1 MALTFGFLS
10 LYYTTNMSVKNKIQL
25 TKEGFQDLQ
34 EELQELVQVKLPEVV
49 KRISIARDKGD
60 LSENTE
66 YQNAKE
72 DKDIIDARIS
82 EIEEVIKRAEVVNKT
97 RSKTTIGIGS
107 EVTTYPENNKTKK
120 MKIAIVGE
128 FEGDVEQ
135 GKISIVSPLGK
146 ALLGKKQG
154 EKTVV
159 EAPLGKI
166 VYVIEKVK

>member
-1 MALTFGFLS
+1 
-10 LYYTTNMSVKNKIQL
+10 MSAKSKIQL
-25 TKEGFQDLQ
+25 TKDGLK
-34 EELQELVQVKLPEVV
+34 ELQNELDELVNEKLPAVI

-72 DKDIIDARIS
+72 DKEIIDARIS
-82 EIEEVIKRAEVVNKT
+82 EIEDVIKRAEVVNKT

-107 EVTTYPENNKTKK
+107 QVVTYPKNNKKNKK
-120 MKIAIVGE
+120 KIMIVGE
-128 FEGDVEQ
+128 FEGDVEK

-154 EKTVV
+154 DEAVV
-159 EAPLGKI
+159 SAPAGDI
-166 VYVIEKVK
+166 VYVVDKVK

>member
-1 MALTFGFLS
+1 
-10 LYYTTNMSVKNKIQL
+10 MSTKKNKIQL
-25 TKEGFQDLQ
+25 TKKGFQDLHK
-34 EELQELVQVKLPEVV
+34 ELDELVNVRLPEVV
-49 KRISIARDKGD
+49 KRISVARDKGD

-82 EIEEVIKRAEVVNKT
+82 EIEDVIKRAEVVNKT
-97 RSKTTIGIGS
+97 RSKTVIGVGS
-107 EVTTYPENNKTKK
+107 EVTTYPLANKGKK
-120 MKIAIVGE
+120 MTITIVGE

-154 EKTVV
+154 DKVTASAPSGDIIYVV
-159 EAPLGKI
+159 D
-166 VYVIEKVK
+166 KVK